1 VHHSVV
7 RRAVTLVAIALIAPR
22 VLAAEP
28 LTLGEALNRASIS
41 HPDLQGFG
49 AERAGVEAHRAAAGR
64 GPAPEVGLLL
74 EDAFGSGSRS
84 GLDDAQWTLSLS
96 QALELGEQRASRL
109 GVADAKSAALT
120 ATQAQRR
127 RDALAEVTQR
137 FIEAAADHQRLQLAE
152 QQVELAQQ
160 ALDAARAR
168 VSSARAPVAEQSRAR
183 AALAQA
189 TLKREHA
196 EHEEASARV
205 ALAVSLGS
213 AEPDFGELQAQ
224 LFELPPVR
232 PLAEA
237 RERLRQSP
245 AAQARLAEAA
255 VLEAEKRAALAA
267 AGLRPTL
274 TGGLRRYEQGDD
286 MGLVLGFNLPLG
298 AGRRARDE
306 ADVAAARFSQSE
318 AESRSAL
325 LRAEDLLFDR
335 YQELGHAREALRLL
349 DSEVL
354 PALDEALKQTRY
366 AYDRGRYGYLELSQV
381 LSERAA
387 ALSERLD
394 TATHYHSLLAE
405 LERITGESLID
416 RNTP

>member
-1 VHHSVV
+1 MSYPVV
-7 RRAVTLVAIALIAPR
+7 WRVATLVAMAVVAPR
-22 VLAAEP
+22 LLAAEP
-28 LTLGEALNRASIS
+28 LTLSEALRRASVS

-49 AERAGVEAHRAAAGR
+49 AERASVEAQRTAAGR
-64 GPAPEVGLLL
+64 GPMPEVGLLL
-74 EDAFGSGSRS
+74 EDAFGSGARA
-84 GLDDAQWTLSLS
+84 GLDSAQWTLSLS
-96 QALELGEQRASRL
+96 QALELGDQRRGRL
-109 GVADAKSAALT
+109 DLAEAKAAALT
-120 ATQAQRR
+120 AAQSQRR
-127 RDALAEVTQR
+127 RDALAEVAQR
-137 FIEAAADHQRLQLAE
+137 FIEAAADHQRLELAE
-152 QQVELAQQ
+152 QQVELAQK
-160 ALDAARAR
+160 ALDVARAR
-168 VSSARAPVAEQSRAR
+168 VAAARAPVAEQSRAR

-196 EHEEASARV
+196 EHEETSARV
-205 ALAVSLGS
+205 ALAVSLGRH
-213 AEPDFGELQAQ
+213 EPDFGELSAQ
-224 LFELPPVR
+224 LFVLPPVR
-232 PLAEA
+232 PLDEA

-255 VLEAEKRAALAA
+255 VFEAEQRSALAA

-286 MGLVLGFNLPLG
+286 VGLVLGFSLPLG
-298 AGRRARDE
+298 ASRRARDE
-306 ADVAAARFSQSE
+306 ADIAAARFSQSQ

-354 PALDEALKQTRY
+354 PSLDEALKQTQY

-381 LSERAA
+381 LTERAT

-405 LERITGESLID
+405 LERITGDSLID

>member
-1 VHHSVV
+1 MVHPVV
-7 RRAVTLVAIALIAPR
+7 RRIATFVAMALIAPR
-22 VLAAEP
+22 LLAAEP

-49 AERAGVEAHRAAAGR
+49 AENAGIAAQRALSGR
-64 GPAPEVGLLL
+64 GPMPEVGLLL
-74 EDAFGSGSRS
+74 EDAFGGGSRS
-84 GLDDAQWTLSLS
+84 GLDSAQWTLSYS
-96 QALELGEQRASRL
+96 QALELGEQRAARL
-109 GVADAKSAALT
+109 GFTEAKAAALT
-120 ATQAQRR
+120 ANQAQRR

-152 QQVELAQQ
+152 QQVELAQK

-168 VSSARAPVAEQSRAR
+168 VESARAPVAEQSRAR

-196 EHEEASARV
+196 EHEEISARV

-213 AEPDFGELQAQ
+213 RDPDFGELQAQ
-224 LFELPPVR
+224 LFVLPPVR
-232 PLAEA
+232 PLSEA
-237 RERLRQSP
+237 RERLQRSP

-255 VLEAEKRAALAA
+255 VFEAEKRAALAA
-267 AGLRPTL
+267 AGFRPTL
-274 TGGLRRYEQGDD
+274 TGGVRRYEQGDD
-286 MGLVLGFNLPLG
+286 VGFVLGFSLPLG
-298 AGRRARDE
+298 ATRRARDE
-306 ADVAAARFSQSE
+306 ADIAAARFTQSE
-318 AESRSAL
+318 AEGRSAL

-349 DSEVL
+349 DGEVL
-354 PALDEALKQTRY
+354 PSLDEALKQTQY

-381 LSERAA
+381 LTERAA

-416 RNTP
+416 RNMP